1 LTARALMAVTLFF
14 CNEIALA
21 AVASAYYRF
30 NSTPADPPVVLAVP
44 QGRRL
49 PVLSDKV
56 SAA

>member
-1 LTARALMAVTLFF
+1 MAVTLFF

-30 NSTPADPPVVLAVP
+30 NSTPADPPAILDVP
-44 QGRRL
+44 QGRRV